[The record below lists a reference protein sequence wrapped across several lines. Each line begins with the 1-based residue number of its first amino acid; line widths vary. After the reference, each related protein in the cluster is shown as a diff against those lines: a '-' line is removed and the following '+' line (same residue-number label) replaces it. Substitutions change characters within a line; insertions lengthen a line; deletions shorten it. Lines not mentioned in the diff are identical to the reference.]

1 MGFNGA
7 SATFL
12 FPLLKSGPFVKIENV
27 YIKSPD
33 CLINM
38 LEDWFHLDNRF
49 SATQAFVHRL
59 EGMIYIFWGME
70 IFDMAKITNRHLEI
84 EG

>member
-1 MGFNGA
+1 MY
-7 SATFL
+7 
-12 FPLLKSGPFVKIENV
+12 V
-27 YIKSPD
+27 KSPD

-49 SATQAFVHRL
+49 SDTQAFVHHL
-59 EGMIYIFWGME
+59 EGMMYMFWCME
-70 IFDMAKITNRHLEI
+70 IFDMAKITNGHLEI